1 MLADRAKADQQK
13 SDDDEY
19 ARSEDRLLEEGN
31 KRFPWASQSAQRN
44 AWMAQERAR
53 RESNESQVEVA
64 QEKGK
69 LANQRAAITGG
80 FRVGAAQATA
90 GGRVGAA
97 TVRAGTEAE
106 ANQIKRDR
114 LQMDQASRNNNE
126 QGRMLRGMMAANPS
140 LTLEDANAQLAK
152 ENLPKIA
159 TTPQVIQGV
168 RGNSAQSDQP
178 TDGQGS
184 SVPPAASRIA
194 GQIYT
199 TPKGQFR
206 WTGNG
211 WQATQ

>member
-1 MLADRAKADQQK
+1 
-13 SDDDEY
+13 
-19 ARSEDRLLEEGN
+19 
-31 KRFPWASQSAQRN
+31 
-44 AWMAQERAR
+44 MAQERAR